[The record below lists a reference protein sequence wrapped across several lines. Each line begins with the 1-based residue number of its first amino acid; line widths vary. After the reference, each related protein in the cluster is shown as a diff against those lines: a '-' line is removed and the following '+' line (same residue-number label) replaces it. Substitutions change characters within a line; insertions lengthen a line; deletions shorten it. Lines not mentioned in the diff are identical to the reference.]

1 MITVT
6 AAVSSHA
13 TGHTVSLLSITSL
26 ILKMTD
32 MRIESSVVMQ
42 CVTWRHVDHVIDHI
56 MTSETINGCLSTI
69 RSWHNIAY
77 RRNRRETKTI
87 VARCRSSR
95 RGHTVHRRGHR
106 GHRRGHTG

>member
-6 AAVSSHA
+6 TTVSSHA

-26 ILKMTD
+26 TLKMTH
-32 MRIESSVVMQ
+32 MGIESSVVMQ
-42 CVTWRHVDHVIDHI
+42 RFTWRHVDHVIDNT

-77 RRNRRETKTI
+77 RRDRRETKTI
-87 VARCRSSR
+87 V
-95 RGHTVHRRGHR
+95 T
-106 GHRRGHTG
+106 

>member
-1 MITVT
+1 MITIT

-32 MRIESSVVMQ
+32 MGIESSIVMQ

-77 RRNRRETKTI
+77 RRETKAI
-87 VARCRSSR
+87 V
-95 RGHTVHRRGHR
+95 T
-106 GHRRGHTG
+106 